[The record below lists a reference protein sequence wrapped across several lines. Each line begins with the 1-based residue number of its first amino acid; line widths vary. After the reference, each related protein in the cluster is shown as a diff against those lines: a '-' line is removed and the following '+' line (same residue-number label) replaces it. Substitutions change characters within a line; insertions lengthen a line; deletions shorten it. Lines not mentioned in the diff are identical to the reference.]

1 MDLVE
6 TDEAHA
12 QTIRCGKR
20 PATIRVTLRGG
31 RRPLQANVAQRIQG
45 GLMAKKAR
53 KKSGAAGRSR
63 SRKLSIKKESVRDR
77 ASAEPRTP
85 RGAIV
90 INTKALRG
98 MVIDRSAA
106 SLFKRGG

>member
-1 MDLVE
+1 VDLVE

-31 RRPLQANVAQRIQG
+31 RRPLQANVAQRVQG

>member
-1 MDLVE
+1 MKLTGPFCAALLLATSVKLTLLVL
-6 TDEAHA
+6 AGVPLVVA
-12 QTIRCGKR
+12 PI
-20 PATIRVTLRGG
+20 ILFG
-31 RRPLQANVAQRIQG
+31 RRVRHL
-45 GLMAKKAR
+45 AR
-53 KKSGAAGRSR
+53 ASQDLAERARSK
-63 SRKLSIKKESVRDR
+63 KLSIKKESIRDR

-98 MVIDRSAA
+98 MVIERSAA

>member
-1 MDLVE
+1 
-6 TDEAHA
+6 
-12 QTIRCGKR
+12 
-20 PATIRVTLRGG
+20 
-31 RRPLQANVAQRIQG
+31 
-45 GLMAKKAR
+45 MAKKAR
-53 KKSGAAGRSR
+53 RKSGAAGRPR
-63 SRKLSIKKESVRDR
+63 SKKLSVKKESVRDR
-77 ASAEPRTP
+77 ASGEPRTP

>member
-1 MDLVE
+1 MDLIE

-31 RRPLQANVAQRIQG
+31 RRPLQANVPQRVQG

-53 KKSGAAGRSR
+53 KRSGAAGRSR
-63 SRKLSIKKESVRDR
+63 SKKLSIKKESVRDR

-85 RGAIV
+85 RGAVV

-98 MVIDRSAA
+98 MVIERSAA

>member
-1 MDLVE
+1 
-6 TDEAHA
+6 
-12 QTIRCGKR
+12 
-20 PATIRVTLRGG
+20 
-31 RRPLQANVAQRIQG
+31 
-45 GLMAKKAR
+45 MAKKAKKAR
-53 KKSGAAGRSR
+53 RKSGAAGRAR
-63 SRKLSIKKESVRDR
+63 SKKLSIKKESIRDR

-98 MVIDRSAA
+98 MVIERSAA